1 MTKFRIIFIC
11 RHNVFRSRVAE
22 AYFKQINKN
31 KNIEVSSGGLIKGK
45 SFMNLSKNEIIAI
58 KEENIKFIS
67 QPKNLTTNFLAK
79 QNLTIIV
86 ANDVPISLFNN
97 KEYNKKVVQWKIPD
111 VLDNDKE
118 KSLKTIRLI
127 KNKVQQLVG
136 ELKWI

>member
-31 KNIEVSSGGLIKGK
+31 KNIEVSSGGLIKGNK
-45 SFMNLSKNEIIAI
+45 LSKNQILAM
-58 KEENIKFIS
+58 KQENIKLIS
-67 QPKNLTTNFLAK
+67 QPKNITTNLLKK

-86 ANDVPISLFNN
+86 ANDIPISLFNN
-97 KEYNKKVVQWKIPD
+97 KEYNKKVVQWKISD
-111 VLDNDKE
+111 VLNNDKE

-127 KNKVQQLVG
+127 KNKVQQLVK
-136 ELKWI
+136 ELK